1 VFVSAWCTSAC
12 PGRLGRA
19 WTSRAVSVALAP
31 LLRMCRF
38 DGRAERK
45 GCCSLVGIEKEVV
58 SSLAGLGIAGKSG
71 SELMIKSESLSR
83 GISERVSV
91 VNRGHVGRFDD
102 GGGGGSEVGSVLG
115 DWWIGETSRL
125 KTEAVGEP

>member
-58 SSLAGLGIAGKSG
+58 SSLAGLRIA
-71 SELMIKSESLSR
+71 EE
-83 GISERVSV
+83 
-91 VNRGHVGRFDD
+91 
-102 GGGGGSEVGSVLG
+102 GGSEVM
-115 DWWIGETSRL
+115 I
-125 KTEAVGEP
+125 